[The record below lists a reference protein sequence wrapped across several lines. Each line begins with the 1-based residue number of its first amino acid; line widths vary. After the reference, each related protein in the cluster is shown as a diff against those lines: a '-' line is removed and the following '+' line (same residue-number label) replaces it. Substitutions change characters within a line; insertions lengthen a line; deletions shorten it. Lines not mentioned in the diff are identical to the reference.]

1 MSLGIRGA
9 GRGRTL
15 GRFVRVH
22 VRNALKSNVL
32 DLCVRWVEERT
43 ILR

>member
-1 MSLGIRGA
+1 MSLGTRRA

-22 VRNALKSNVL
+22 VRDALESDVL
-32 DLCVRWVEERT
+32 DRCMHQVEERT
-43 ILR
+43 ILK